1 MLDSIYICYYFL
13 NMGKIKSALEL
24 AMEKT
29 ADMAI
34 DRDMLKQK
42 ELIRK
47 GQILASSILNKSE
60 KDGAA
65 KLQTYKGK
73 DLIYVKKGIGE
84 TLLSNIRLPLY
95 INSEDNLPLIE
106 ETFSL
111 ISKKEEI
118 YSLVFSQLK
127 ELFEKFLDDIQ
138 NLTEGLKQQYMPVL
152 RQKQQQLMQ
161 QTGQNVQLEPEQ
173 DPEFLEILS
182 KNRKALEDQYNN
194 VIALAKAELI
204 KII

>member
-1 MLDSIYICYYFL
+1 
-13 NMGKIKSALEL
+13 MGKIKSALEL

-73 DLIYVKKGIGE
+73 DLIYVKKGMGE

-95 INSEDNLPLIE
+95 LNSEDNLPIIK

-194 VIALAKAELI
+194 VIAQAKAELI

>member
-138 NLTEGLKQQYMPVL
+138 NLTEGLKQ
-152 RQKQQQLMQ
+152 
-161 QTGQNVQLEPEQ
+161 
-173 DPEFLEILS
+173 
-182 KNRKALEDQYNN
+182 
-194 VIALAKAELI
+194 
-204 KII
+204 